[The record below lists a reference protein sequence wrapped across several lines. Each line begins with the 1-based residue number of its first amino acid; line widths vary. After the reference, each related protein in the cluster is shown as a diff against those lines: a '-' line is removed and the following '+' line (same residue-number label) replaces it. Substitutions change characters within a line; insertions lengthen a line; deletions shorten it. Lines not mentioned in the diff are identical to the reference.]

1 MVKKNSGVEGE
12 REKEC
17 AAAARSLLTIPRTH
31 GREKNLLEPSSSL
44 SKWKEKKKKDERQWN
59 GFLFFL
65 CVSVCLCLVKTFL
78 CVERLRIGLFL
89 LPLCLYSSSHC
100 SLQPMYIYTNIKRYR
115 TQTVDFSNSF
125 PYRLRCERFFLGFV
139 FFPFIIS
146 TISIFSRYLF
156 YGERRNLGI
165 FFFHLLLIFP
175 F

>member
-1 MVKKNSGVEGE
+1 MEEGE
-12 REKEC
+12 RERKEC
-17 AAAARSLLTIPRTH
+17 AAAARSLLTIPRPMEE
-31 GREKNLLEPSSSL
+31 EKKTSSSL
-44 SKWKEKKKKDERQWN
+44 GRFFPSEKKRRRKKMRDSEMV
-59 GFLFFL
+59 FFL
-65 CVSVCLCLVKTFL
+65 CVCVCLCLVKTFV

-139 FFPFIIS
+139 FFPLIIS

-165 FFFHLLLIFP
+165 FYFLFSSYFLF
-175 F
+175 

>member
-1 MVKKNSGVEGE
+1 MRCSSAFLINNPPDPWKRKKPPRAFVVSFQVKRTE
-12 REKEC
+12 EKRWE
-17 AAAARSLLTIPRTH
+17 TV
-31 GREKNLLEPSSSL
+31 
-44 SKWKEKKKKDERQWN
+44 KW
-59 GFLFFL
+59 FFFFFL
-65 CVSVCLCLVKTFL
+65 CVCLCLVKTFL